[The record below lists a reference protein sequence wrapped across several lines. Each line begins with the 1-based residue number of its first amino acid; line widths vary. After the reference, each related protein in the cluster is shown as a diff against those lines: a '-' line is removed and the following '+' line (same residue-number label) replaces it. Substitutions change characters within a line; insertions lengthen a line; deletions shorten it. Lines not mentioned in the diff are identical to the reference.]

1 MKLTLK
7 NQLAKGGYMTHLAIT
22 LALLFVVFL
31 SGYYLGMKRVVK
43 DIRSLTKELEERAN
57 DADLLS

>member
-1 MKLTLK
+1 
-7 NQLAKGGYMTHLAIT
+7 MTHLAIT

-43 DIRSLTKELEERAN
+43 DIRSLTKELEEYNYDAN
-57 DADLLS
+57 EM

>member
-1 MKLTLK
+1 
-7 NQLAKGGYMTHLAIT
+7 MTHLAIT